1 MNGVKLEEVTNYK
14 YMEATL
20 SKDATTTAEVRISI
34 AMATPGFGKATP
46 SASTPSICST
56 SPA

>member
-34 AMATPGFGKATP
+34 AMEIPGF
-46 SASTPSICST
+46 
-56 SPA
+56 